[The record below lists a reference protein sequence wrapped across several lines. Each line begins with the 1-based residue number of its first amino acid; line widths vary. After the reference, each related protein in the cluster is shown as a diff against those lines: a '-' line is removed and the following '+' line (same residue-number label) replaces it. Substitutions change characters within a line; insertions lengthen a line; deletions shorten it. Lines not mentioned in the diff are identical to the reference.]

1 MLGILSIYFQDL
13 MCSQKWTK
21 KYILKKWKLSY
32 YMSQQNESAQ
42 NANLASQTYS
52 YLGTANCHLA
62 KK

>member
-1 MLGILSIYFQDL
+1 

-21 KYILKKWKLSY
+21 KYILLKKWKLSY